1 MQPTRKKNF
10 CILVALPEEF
20 NTVVAEFEEFLHP
33 AVGGASERFGAV
45 PRADAG
51 LEGTLVVRQC
61 KAMAN
66 TWSAAATAAIIADYE
81 PDVLIFVGIA
91 ASMQPRHVRLGDV
104 VIADGL
110 RSRTFGKICDANVVA
125 GDPAFATYDDQYAL
139 RAFSPDLPDISPRT
153 RQLVKASSKG
163 LDSKFDSPDMEQAI
177 LDGVKGAEKS
187 SSRVCKVHCEQIF
200 SWDLVLDSDK
210 YRDALVKSESKSYAL
225 DMESLGFYSV
235 VEECQSTGHLAL
247 DAVVFRGI
255 SDYAAFKA
263 PSGTVSTDWREIASR
278 NAARAALRFLQ
289 IGDFKSVGSTKLN

>member
-20 NTVVAEFEEFLHP
+20 NTVVAEFEKFLQP
-33 AVGGASERFGAV
+33 AASGASERFGAV
-45 PRADAG
+45 PRQDAG
-51 LEGTLVVRQC
+51 LDGKLVIRQC

-81 PDVLIFVGIA
+81 PDVLLFVGIA

-110 RSRTFGKICDANVVA
+110 RSRTFGKICDASVVA
-125 GDPAFATYDDQYAL
+125 DDPAFATYDNHFAL

-153 RQLVKASSKG
+153 RQLVNASAKS
-163 LDSKFDSPDMEQAI
+163 LDVEFTSPVMEQSI
-177 LDGVKGAEKS
+177 LDGVKGAAKS
-187 SSRVCKVHCEQIF
+187 ADRPCKVHCEQIF

-235 VEECQSTGHLAL
+235 VEECRNAGHLAV

-263 PSGTVSTDWREIASR
+263 PSGTVSTDWRKIASK
-278 NAARAALRFLQ
+278 NAARAALKFLQ
-289 IGDFKSVGSTKLN
+289 TSNFGSVGSTKLK